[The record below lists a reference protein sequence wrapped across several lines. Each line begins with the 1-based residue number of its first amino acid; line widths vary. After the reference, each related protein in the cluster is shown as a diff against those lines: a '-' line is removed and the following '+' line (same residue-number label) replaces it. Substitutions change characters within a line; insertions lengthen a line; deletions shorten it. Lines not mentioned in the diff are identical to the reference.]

1 MKPVFPIFALLA
13 ALAGQQAVA
22 AESYQLL
29 FARNA
34 GQLSR
39 ADMRSIASALGFSVT
54 ADGKHLEDR
63 DGCGTI
69 RFDTQVVDLNKD
81 GTPEVIISAGNTCL
95 SGNAGASLY
104 LFIKDRTGQ
113 YREQLGVPAVGATPL
128 ASGNAGFP
136 DLLIQGPGFCTP
148 VWRWNG
154 EKYDLLCSR
163 EESAGACAGL
173 DGSKPCTKRQLRP

>member
-1 MKPVFPIFALLA
+1 MKPVIAIVALLA
-13 ALAGQQAVA
+13 VLTGQQAVA

-39 ADMRSIASALGFSVT
+39 AEMRSIAAALGYTVT

-63 DGCGTI
+63 GGCGTI
-69 RFDTQVVDLNKD
+69 SFDTRIVDLNKD

-95 SGNAGASLY
+95 SGNAGASVS

-113 YREQLGVPAVGATPL
+113 YQDQLGFPAADVTPL

-136 DLLIQGPGFCTP
+136 DLLIPGPGFCTP

-154 EKYDLLCSR
+154 EKYDHLCGR
-163 EESAGACAGL
+163 EEFAGACASH
-173 DGSKPCTKRQLRP
+173 DGVKPCTKRQLRP